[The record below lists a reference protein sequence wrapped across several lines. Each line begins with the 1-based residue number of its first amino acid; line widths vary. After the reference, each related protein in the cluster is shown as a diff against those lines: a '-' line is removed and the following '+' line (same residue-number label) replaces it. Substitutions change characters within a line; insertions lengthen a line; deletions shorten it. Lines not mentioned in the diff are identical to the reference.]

1 VLTLE
6 GGRRVSW
13 QEDLRLLDQELAM
26 GRLSA
31 EDYRRRRDDL
41 LAAANTGFAAPQ
53 PSQPSQPAP
62 PSSTSPPSPPSGTPF
77 PPAFRWTAQQ
87 PPASPT
93 PQPPPA
99 SPSESTQIM
108 RPVGEDGPPPS
119 PGDATQVV
127 QRSEQTQV
135 VSGNQQQP
143 GEGERT
149 QVVRAPGQG
158 GAPYS
163 QQPWQAGGDR
173 PDLYNQGP
181 IDNSPSWATGGTFSD
196 WPRQGPEVFNSTRS
210 NGRGRRILLIAL
222 AVVVLAGVG
231 VGVWLLVGNHSN
243 TASSTQGG
251 GAQTTTAPPRPTSQ
265 PPKAA
270 IGSLVQAPGIPQ
282 TQSFTPAQI
291 AAQKPL
297 ATPDLDILAASTY
310 TKADYVVSRDGT
322 TVLDLWG
329 FTTPDSASATSLAQ
343 KLDTDQVRFGFQP
356 TDIKAGGGRYTAYSS
371 QQQSSG
377 QTVVAYRMHYVVGNQ
392 VIRIETFDAS
402 GTTARQEFE
411 KLLALQTKL
420 TPPTT

>member
-1 VLTLE
+1 
-6 GGRRVSW
+6 VSW

-41 LAAANTGFAAPQ
+41 LAAANTGFAAPP

-93 PQPPPA
+93 QQPPPV
-99 SPSESTQIM
+99 SPSENTQIM
-108 RPVGEDGPPPS
+108 RPVGEEGPPAS

-135 VSGNQQQP
+135 VPGNQQP

-158 GAPYS
+158 FG
-163 QQPWQAGGDR
+163 QQSPWQAGNDR

-210 NGRGRRILLIAL
+210 GGRGRRILLIAL

-231 VGVWLLVGNHSN
+231 VGVWLLVGNHSSN
-243 TASSTQGG
+243 TASSNQGAG
-251 GAQTTTAPPRPTSQ
+251 PTTTAPARPTSQ

-291 AAQKPL
+291 AGQKPL

-310 TKADYVVSRDGT
+310 TKADYLVSRDGT

-329 FTTPDSASATSLAQ
+329 FTTPDSTSATSLAQ
-343 KLDTDQVRFGFQP
+343 KLDTDQARFGFQP
-356 TDIKAGGGRYTAYSS
+356 TDIKTGRGRYTAYTS
-371 QQQSSG
+371 QQQSAG
-377 QTVVAYRMHYVVGNQ
+377 QTVVVYRMHYVVGDQ
-392 VIRIETFDAS
+392 VIRIETFDQSEA
-402 GTTARQEFE
+402 TARQEFE

-420 TPPTT
+420 TPPTA

>member
-1 VLTLE
+1 
-6 GGRRVSW
+6 
-13 QEDLRLLDQELAM
+13 
-26 GRLSA
+26 
-31 EDYRRRRDDL
+31 
-41 LAAANTGFAAPQ
+41 
-53 PSQPSQPAP
+53 
-62 PSSTSPPSPPSGTPF
+62 
-77 PPAFRWTAQQ
+77 
-87 PPASPT
+87 
-93 PQPPPA
+93 
-99 SPSESTQIM
+99 M
-108 RPVGEDGPPPS
+108 RPVGEEGPPAS

-135 VSGNQQQP
+135 VPGNQQP

-158 GAPYS
+158 FG
-163 QQPWQAGGDR
+163 QQSPWQAGGDR

-210 NGRGRRILLIAL
+210 GGRGRRILLIAL

-231 VGVWLLVGNHSN
+231 VGVWLLVGNHGSN
-243 TASSTQGG
+243 TASSSQGG
-251 GAQTTTAPPRPTSQ
+251 PTTTAPARPTSQ

-291 AAQKPL
+291 AGQKPL

-310 TKADYVVSRDGT
+310 TKADYLVSRDGT

-329 FTTPDSASATSLAQ
+329 FTTPDSTSATSLAQ
-343 KLDTDQVRFGFQP
+343 KLDTDQARFGFQP
-356 TDIKAGGGRYTAYSS
+356 TDIKTGRGRYTAYTS
-371 QQQSSG
+371 QQQSAG
-377 QTVVAYRMHYVVGNQ
+377 QTVVVYRMHYVVGDQ
-392 VIRIETFDAS
+392 VIRIETFDQSEA
-402 GTTARQEFE
+402 TARQEFE

-420 TPPTT
+420 TPPTA